1 MRKYGRATGTSLI
14 ALMAMAGL
22 GAGVAGAEEPVNL
35 GRIYLTFGATIEN
48 RGGSELDT
56 SDLDAVAPTKL
67 SDLYGRESAV
77 QVGGGAPASQRIYI
91 HGFEESKMAVTVDGA
106 RQAGNFW
113 HHNGTS
119 LIDPA
124 FLKSV
129 AVSPGVS
136 GADEGFATG
145 AGSVRYET
153 VDATDLLAE
162 GDTFGGRVSA
172 MAGTNGMG
180 QKGTLALYGVRG
192 GLDWLAILS
201 NHQGSAYENGDGVE
215 QRGTEPAL
223 ASGLV
228 KLGRT
233 GENGNRVE
241 FTLERSK
248 DDALR
253 LLRLNMDGVGGAY
266 PENLNIMTRTTA
278 TLRFTTENPTESWDP
293 MAELWFNDFDLE
305 RPDNGYVRP
314 SGAFN
319 LDAETFGGNAQN
331 SFTLG
336 AGTIT
341 TGVDFMTY
349 DVTLERFG
357 YPTIA
362 AATLKEGARQMGV
375 FAQGDFDLGGGFG
388 LDAGLRLDRQVFDA
402 VDGQTFDDTGLSAN
416 ATLSYEVSDTLSVYG
431 SVGRNWMGLEQ
442 GEVALYHARDY
453 TFDPNI
459 DSTVA
464 ETFKVGL
471 NYAAGSWEAGF
482 SLFDTT
488 LKNPLAYNYTTS
500 QRVSG
505 EDLQSRGFDLSLAY
519 AWDSGRAGLKLTH
532 SDITYDEATVT
543 PGFTEAAPMGT
554 TLTLFADHRIE
565 AWDLS
570 VGASVEHA
578 AKLDDSDLIAAG
590 YLAQPA
596 YTVID
601 LYAEWTPETVQGLS
615 VRLGVDNVLDETY
628 VARGTYPDFPAR
640 SIDAVESPGRTVSL
654 TATMSF

>member
-1 MRKYGRATGTSLI
+1 MLGKNWGATGVSLV
-14 ALMAMAGL
+14 AVLAAG
-22 GAGVAGAEEPVNL
+22 GAGAQEVTSL
-35 GRIYLTFGATIEN
+35 GRIFLTFGATVED

-56 SDLDAVAPTKL
+56 SDLDAVAPTKM

-77 QVGGGAPASQRIYI
+77 QVGGGAPASQRVYI

-153 VDATDLLAE
+153 VDAADLLEE
-162 GDTFGGRVSA
+162 GDSFGGRVSL

-180 QKGTLALYGVRG
+180 QKGTLALYGVQG
-192 GLDWLAILS
+192 GFDWLAILS
-201 NHQGSAYENGDGVE
+201 NHQGDAYENGDGVE

-223 ASGLV
+223 ASGLL
-228 KLGRT
+228 KLGHT
-233 GENGNRVE
+233 GETGNRLE

-293 MAELWFNDFDLE
+293 VAELWFNDFDLE
-305 RPDNGYVRP
+305 RPDNGYARP

-319 LDAETFGGNAQN
+319 LYAETFGGKAQN
-331 SFTLG
+331 TFALG
-336 AGTIT
+336 AGTLT
-341 TGVDFMTY
+341 AGVDFMSY
-349 DVTLERFG
+349 DVTLDRFG

-375 FAQGDFDLGGGFG
+375 FAQGNLDLGNGFG
-388 LDAGLRLDRQVFDA
+388 LDGGLRLDRQVFDA

-416 ATLSYEVSDTLSVYG
+416 ATLSYEISESTSLYASA
-431 SVGRNWMGLEQ
+431 GRSWMGLEQ

-459 DSTVA
+459 ESTVA
-464 ETFKVGL
+464 ETFKVGV
-471 NYAAGSWEAGF
+471 NYAAGPWEAGL

-488 LKNPLAYNYTTS
+488 LKNPLAYDFTTS

-505 EDLQSRGFDLSLAY
+505 EDLRSRGFDLSLAY
-519 AWDSGRAGLKLTH
+519 GWEAGRAGLKLTH
-532 SDITYDEATVT
+532 SDITYNDTTVT
-543 PGFTEAAPMGT
+543 PGATEAAPMGT
-554 TLTLFADHRIE
+554 TLTLFADHRIK

-570 VGASVEHA
+570 VGASIEHA
-578 AKLDDSDLIAAG
+578 AKLNDADLIAAG

-596 YTVID
+596 YTVVD
-601 LYAEWTPETVQGLS
+601 VYAEWTPESVQGLS
-615 VRLGVDNVLDETY
+615 VRLGIDNMLEETY

-640 SIDAVESPGRTVSL
+640 GIDAVESPGRTVSL